1 MDDGIWANWY
11 DLDDEDKD
19 SHLTWLHET
28 YLPEIVSLPGIAW
41 AAHYALDD
49 TIYKGPRE
57 RLTHTDDS
65 IGQGIQYLVLV
76 GATTPHVFFHTRSPV
91 FVANQ
96 SKETQD
102 RLAQRRESRFLIAT
116 EEARVTGP
124 DYDKAIPGGTP
135 GPAIQMGSYRMTT
148 PEAEIGIGEW
158 YAQFRLPKLARTPG
172 CLRVRKLVG
181 IAGWAKHAILYEF
194 TSLEDRRQNIEKPYD
209 EWTARA
215 VKSTIHAPGSPAVGA
230 RTWPSV

>member
-1 MDDGIWANWY
+1 MFSAAAMYVTPAARSRSNG
-11 DLDDEDKD
+11 LCPPGFVCQ
-19 SHLTWLHET
+19 LTCC
-28 YLPEIVSLPGIAW
+28 
-41 AAHYALDD
+41 
-49 TIYKGPRE
+49 
-57 RLTHTDDS
+57 
-65 IGQGIQYLVLV
+65 
-76 GATTPHVFFHTRSPV
+76 
-91 FVANQ
+91 
-96 SKETQD
+96 
-102 RLAQRRESRFLIAT
+102 
-116 EEARVTGP
+116 
-124 DYDKAIPGGTP
+124 GTP

-230 RTWPSV
+230 RTWPSA